1 MSGPPTKLDIVDKQ
15 SRQFN
20 VKFEAPVDVKGVLVA
35 YKILISKGVNLCVQ
49 QILILGGDCKNCTVN
64 ILSFDKI
71 VSGKTLYS
79 SQGANQMI
87 IYPHSVLRLF
97 FF

>member
-15 SRQFN
+15 SRKFN
-20 VKFEAPVDVKGVLVA
+20 VKFEAPGDVKGVLVA
-35 YKILISKGVNLCVQ
+35 YKILISEGVNLCVQ
-49 QILILGGDCKNCTVN
+49 QILILGGDCQNCMVN

-71 VSGKTLYS
+71 VSAKTLYF